1 MDEITLCDA
10 DGRRPLPQQSCPE
23 KAEQTNHLA
32 WKGSAH
38 VEKPTGSVN
47 QQGISAITADTSLR
61 TVHHRRQIYPTF
73 SLGYLGLMCQ
83 AQTAPYLA
91 ARWGTFGHD
100 DRFNSE
106 DFWSGD
112 LVALG
117 ETLQGL
123 YPCSAAVLASGIV
136 LENPE

>member
-1 MDEITLCDA
+1 MDEITLCEA

-38 VEKPTGSVN
+38 VEKPTASVN

-73 SLGYLGLMCQ
+73 SLGYPGIDVPGTDSSVPGRTLGNLWTQ
-83 AQTAPYLA
+83 
-91 ARWGTFGHD
+91 
-100 DRFNSE
+100 
-106 DFWSGD
+106 
-112 LVALG
+112 
-117 ETLQGL
+117 
-123 YPCSAAVLASGIV
+123 
-136 LENPE
+136 